1 MPKKILI
8 LTADAGFGHRRAAEA
23 LEAALTQLYA
33 LQCEAT
39 IVNPFQ
45 DPALP
50 ELVKLVETGYDE
62 YVIDDPTLYQLAY
75 TATDAP
81 VVAQLLQDVTT
92 TVLNKA
98 LTGIVQALRP
108 DVIVT
113 TYPAFIQAAVRAG
126 HNTDRSTPVNV
137 VVTDLVNIHS
147 LWFHKQADLTFVPT
161 GNVYKQALDY
171 GLDKTKVHLT
181 GLPVHPCFAD
191 EDRDRETLREALG
204 WKTDMTTVLIV
215 GSPRA
220 RDTAAIA
227 LLLDRSGLP
236 LQIVAVSGNDRENEK
251 QLRATTW
258 KGIVHVYGMIDNM
271 PEMMHAAD
279 FIVCKAGGLI
289 VTEALACGL
298 PLILYEA
305 LPGQEV
311 GNVRYVV
318 DSGAGAWSPGP
329 IGVLTT
335 AYAWLAGNQKELR
348 KYAAAA
354 RHVGKPRS
362 AYEIAERV
370 FRQID
375 PGIRSGKYD
384 KRKTQRSSNAHS
396 LH

>member
-1 MPKKILI
+1 MPKRILI

-23 LEAALTQLYA
+23 LEAALTQRYA
-33 LQCEAT
+33 SQCEAT

-45 DPALP
+45 DPVLP
-50 ELVKLVETGYDE
+50 DLVKLVETGYDE
-62 YVIDDPTLYQLAY
+62 YVVDDPTLYQLAY

-98 LTGIVQALRP
+98 LTGIVQRLLP

-113 TYPAFIQAAVRAG
+113 TYPAFIQAAIRAG
-126 HNTDRSTPVNV
+126 HDAAHPTPVDV
-137 VVTDLVNIHS
+137 VVTDLVNVHS
-147 LWFHKQADLTFVPT
+147 LWFHKQADMTFVPT

-171 GLDKTKVHLT
+171 GLDKTAVHLT
-181 GLPVHPCFAD
+181 GLPVHPRFAD
-191 EDRDRETLREALG
+191 EKRNQKALRKALG
-204 WKTDMTTVLIV
+204 WNPDMTTALIV
-215 GSPRA
+215 GSARA
-220 RDTAAIA
+220 QDTAAIA

-236 LQIVAVSGNDRENEK
+236 LQIAAVSGNDRENEN

-258 KGIVHVYGMIDNM
+258 KGAVHVYGMIDNM

-279 FIVCKAGGLI
+279 FVICKAGGLI

-329 IGVLTT
+329 IGALAT
-335 AYAWLAGNQKELR
+335 AYAWLSGDQSELR
-348 KYAAAA
+348 KCAAAA
-354 RHVGKPRS
+354 RHVGKPRA

-375 PGIRSGKYD
+375 PGTRSAKGV
-384 KRKTQRSSNAHS
+384 KRKKQGTSQRS
-396 LH
+396 